1 MPETVIG
8 MNILDLALLVVII
21 VSTLISLMRGFARE
35 FLGIL
40 GWIGAVFITL
50 YGFQYVRPLVRKW
63 IETTIIADITAG
75 ASLFVVS
82 LIVLTLF
89 FKAFSDRIRSGS
101 LSGLDRS
108 LGLIFGIIRGYLIVC
123 MVYLVGVS
131 MTKIKEW
138 PSHVTQARSLPFIEK
153 GSDFLKSLL
162 PADFRPK
169 DADRLNLKELTPEE
183 LVHKLSK
190 LHTKPVETDDKKP
203 DEKKEET
210 EEENTE
216 KNQEEKDKKEEAKS
230 SYSDAAKKSLS
241 KLF

>member
-1 MPETVIG
+1 MNMPETIMG
-8 MNILDLALLVVII
+8 INIPDLALLAVII
-21 VSTLISLMRGFARE
+21 ISTLISLMRGFARE

-50 YGFQYVRPLVRKW
+50 YGFKYVRPLVRHW

-75 ASLFVVS
+75 AVLFVVS

-108 LGLIFGIIRGYLIVC
+108 LGLIFGIVRGYLIVC
-123 MVYLVGVS
+123 MIYLVGVS
-131 MTKIKEW
+131 MTKIKQW
-138 PSHVTQARSLPFIEK
+138 PPQVKNARSLPFIEK

-169 DADRLNLKELTPEE
+169 DSDRLNTKELTPEE

-190 LHTKPVETDDKKP
+190 LNTKPVEQDDRKKASE
-203 DEKKEET
+203 DDTGKESEH
-210 EEENTE
+210 EEGG
-216 KNQEEKDKKEEAKS
+216 KEKDIS
-230 SYSDAAKKSLS
+230 PSYSDVAKKSLS